1 MSNCHELDTTRM
13 TLYVL
18 ILTFVILLRFYNTSQ
33 PSKQQNYLRIIW
45 RLKTP
50 ASQSVSMLSYV
61 HCLWLRRLDISS
73 ACLQTAWP
81 SSEEL
86 FQIKFCTET
95 Y

>member
-1 MSNCHELDTTRM
+1 ME
-13 TLYVL
+13 
-18 ILTFVILLRFYNTSQ
+18 I
-33 PSKQQNYLRIIW
+33 
-45 RLKTP
+45 KTP

-61 HCLWLRRLDISS
+61 HRLRLRRLDISS